1 MKEWVDKNYVIY
13 KNIIALQGVFCQ
25 CGKGRPHD
33 RPAADCRRGTA
44 SRRPCPTRC
53 LPRIYIP
60 QEVHAMRRIGFYL
73 FIIAVF
79 LLAPLLAL
87 PQKGC
92 PGPRRGADPNPNR
105 RRSGRRA
112 LPRCVGQLSG
122 MGAGRF
128 LVGGG
133 VHAGNRHNA
142 GQYTVDWRNSR
153 AGAGAA
159 LRRCALPQRLLS
171 VQPPLHRHAGA
182 GPRV

>member
-1 MKEWVDKNYVIY
+1 MFFVNVVRGDPMTARQR
-13 KNIIALQGVFCQ
+13 IAVGGGL
-25 CGKGRPHD
+25 
-33 RPAADCRRGTA
+33 PAALSYPLPAPHIHTAGGTCHA
-44 SRRPCPTRC
+44 SD
-53 LPRIYIP
+53 RI
-60 QEVHAMRRIGFYL
+60 
-73 FIIAVF
+73 
-79 LLAPLLAL
+79 LLVYNSRLSACAAACTAA
-87 PQKGC
+87 KGC
-92 PGPRRGADPNPNR
+92 PGPRRGADPHPNR
-105 RRSGRRA
+105 RRPGRRA